1 MMNKKSAF
9 TLTEVLVTLSIIGVV
24 SALTVPTLM
33 NQYQKK
39 TQSVQ
44 IRKSINDFVSAID
57 MLITEEGKTSFKA
70 TSVFTDVLPDNTS
83 VDGIQNLIALHFKII
98 KTCDAK
104 AAGCF
109 ASEKYR
115 TIDNTSSE
123 TFQCE
128 EKAYVL
134 ANSAAICVSKK
145 VNSAQAQV
153 VGRPYLVIQ
162 IDINGIEKPNMG
174 GRDMF
179 NFYINKEGEFDWNNP
194 STMCMNGPCTPSSST
209 CKTSSIGNNCIGVL
223 SENNWIMD
231 Y

>member
-83 VDGIQNLIALHFKII
+83 VDGIQNLIAQHFKII

-104 AAGCF
+104 AAGC
-109 ASEKYR
+109 
-115 TIDNTSSE
+115 
-123 TFQCE
+123 
-128 EKAYVL
+128 
-134 ANSAAICVSKK
+134 
-145 VNSAQAQV
+145 
-153 VGRPYLVIQ
+153 P
-162 IDINGIEKPNMG
+162 M
-174 GRDMF
+174 
-179 NFYINKEGEFDWNNP
+179 
-194 STMCMNGPCTPSSST
+194 
-209 CKTSSIGNNCIGVL
+209 
-223 SENNWIMD
+223 
-231 Y
+231 